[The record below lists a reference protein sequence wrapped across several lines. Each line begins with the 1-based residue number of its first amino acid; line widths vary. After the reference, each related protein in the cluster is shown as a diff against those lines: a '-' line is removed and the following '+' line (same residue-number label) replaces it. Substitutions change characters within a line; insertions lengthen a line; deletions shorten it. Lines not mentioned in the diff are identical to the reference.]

1 MWHERCTNS
10 YRVRK
15 TMTSV
20 LGGAGDFVEVTI
32 EQNKQEFARQRTFAM
47 IFQTEEIA
55 SAKAGRNENIHQ
67 LREK

>member
-1 MWHERCTNS
+1 M
-10 YRVRK
+10 
-15 TMTSV
+15 
-20 LGGAGDFVEVTI
+20 FVEVTI

-47 IFQTEEIA
+47 IFLTEEIA